1 MKHTIFFLHLSG
13 QKIIDNEFCSLYT
26 DCGGDKNEYIGRTTQ
41 LCAETKGIYPGS
53 LAQTIGVSRGVIF
66 NLEKN
71 KTEPQAIVINAVCQI
86 LNINKE
92 WLTDGTGDME
102 SGNQAFQSAK
112 LLEELYDIAKELS
125 EDEQLFLL
133 DTVKALK
140 LRLGKR
146 Q

>member
-1 MKHTIFFLHLSG
+1 MRGNKRDIPRIPLPRPS
-13 QKIIDNEFCSLYT
+13 
-26 DCGGDKNEYIGRTTQ
+26 
-41 LCAETKGIYPGS
+41 AYPE
-53 LAQTIGVSRGVIF
+53 VSSSTW
-66 NLEKN
+66 KN

>member
-1 MKHTIFFLHLSG
+1 MRGNKRDIPRIPLPRPSAYPEVSSSTWKKTRQNRRPLS
-13 QKIIDNEFCSLYT
+13 S
-26 DCGGDKNEYIGRTTQ
+26 
-41 LCAETKGIYPGS
+41 
-53 LAQTIGVSRGVIF
+53 
-66 NLEKN
+66 
-71 KTEPQAIVINAVCQI
+71 
-86 LNINKE
+86 
-92 WLTDGTGDME
+92 
-102 SGNQAFQSAK
+102 